1 VWLCSCLVPQI
12 VQSLGDDPAAECNAD
27 GLPNRRPSSTSI
39 AALSM
44 NVLQSVPSAKG
55 IKFSV
60 PLAARIAFLVSHLPF
75 SPPAHINQFPKRY
88 CYTVSKDTGRD
99 YWGLVDKKLEEIRGT
114 VKDPSAITQC
124 VHLVPHLSDSWLTP
138 PSHHPPGSSRRSCR
152 SINACMAPPTRR
164 TRNSPTAHHQHVEPL
179 GVLPLQA
186 ANENGLNVTIYCCRS
201 HSRPHSLYFVCILIW
216 TASLVSSK

>member
-1 VWLCSCLVPQI
+1 MWLCSCLVPQI

-27 GLPNRRPSSTSI
+27 GLPNRRPSSTGI

-138 PSHHPPGSSRRSCR
+138 PLSS
-152 SINACMAPPTRR
+152 PTRKF
-164 TRNSPTAHHQHVEPL
+164 TKILSVDQCMYGTADEANKELANSTPSARRAS
-179 GVLPLQA
+179 GSA
-186 ANENGLNVTIYCCRS
+186 AVAGSKRKRS
-201 HSRPHSLYFVCILIW
+201 
-216 TASLVSSK
+216 